1 MMHHHITEQQ
11 VLDSADLRAVTDELV
26 YAFGDLAGKK
36 AATTVRLRATIGK
49 TAASGMAALYP
60 RRNVGGGKIYVYS
73 PTGRAFIIAIFDTA
87 GTLLATFD
95 GETITA
101 ERTAA
106 TTAVAVRRLAPAGA
120 TIGALFGTGRQAIW
134 QAQALAQEM
143 ALQELRVVGRTVE
156 KTQQLMDWCGANGI
170 NAFATDPRTAVQD
183 ADVVVTVTGTYEPL
197 FDGNWLKEGALVC
210 GIGSTAQARR
220 ELDATT
226 VKRAT
231 LVVSDSVEGASIEAG
246 DLIQTAHEGNFN
258 FDRLVGLEDIVAD
271 PQYHLP
277 LEGIR
282 LFESQGLALEDVVG
296 AWHVLHRLGLLE
308 SEARSE

>member
-26 YAFGDLAGKK
+26 HAFGDLANEK

-49 TAASGMAALYP
+49 TGASGMAALYP
-60 RRNVGGGKIYVYS
+60 RRNVGGGKLYAYS
-73 PTGRAFIIAIFDTA
+73 PTGRALLIAIFDTA
-87 GTLLATFD
+87 GMLLATFD

-106 TTAVAVRRLAPAGA
+106 TTAVAIRRLAPMDA
-120 TIGALFGTGRQAIW
+120 TIGVLFGTGRQAIW
-134 QAQALAQEM
+134 QVQAMAQEM
-143 ALQELRVVGRTVE
+143 SLQELRVVGRSAE
-156 KTQQLMDWCGANGI
+156 KTQHLVDWCTTNGI

-183 ADVVVTVTGTYEPL
+183 ADVVVTVTETYEPL

-210 GIGSTAQARR
+210 GVGSTTAARQ
-220 ELDATT
+220 ELDVMT

-231 LVVSDSVEGASIEAG
+231 LVVSDSAEGALIEAG
-246 DLIQTAHEGNFN
+246 DLIHAAAEGHFS
-258 FDRLVGLEDIVAD
+258 FDRLVGLDVVVAD
-271 PQYHLP
+271 PQYPLP
-277 LEGIR
+277 QEGIR

-296 AWHVLHRLGLLE
+296 AWHVLHRLGLLG
-308 SEARSE
+308 SGGKCQ

>member
-1 MMHHHITEQQ
+1 MMHHHISEQQ
-11 VLDSADLRAVTDELV
+11 ILDSADLRAVTDELV
-26 YAFGDLAGKK
+26 HAFNDLANDK

-49 TAASGMAALYP
+49 TAASGMAALYS
-60 RRNVGGGKIYVYS
+60 RRNVGGGKLYVYS
-73 PTGRAFIIAIFDTA
+73 PTGRALLIAIFDTA

-106 TTAVAVRRLAPAGA
+106 TTAVAVRRMAPSGA

-134 QAQALAQEM
+134 QAQALAQEIS
-143 ALQELRVVGRTVE
+143 LQELRVVGRTVE
-156 KTQQLMDWCGANGI
+156 KTRHLVDWCTANGI
-170 NAFATDPRTAVQD
+170 NALATDPRTAVQD

-197 FDGNWLKEGALVC
+197 FDGHWLKEGVLVC
-210 GIGSTAQARR
+210 GVGSTTAMRQ
-220 ELDATT
+220 ELDVTT
-226 VKRAT
+226 VERAT
-231 LVVSDSVEGASIEAG
+231 LVVSDSVEGALIEAG
-246 DLIQTAHEGNFN
+246 DLIHAAHQECFS
-258 FDRLVGLEDIVAD
+258 FDRLVGLEAIVAD
-271 PQYHLP
+271 PQYPLP

-308 SEARSE
+308 SGGKLR